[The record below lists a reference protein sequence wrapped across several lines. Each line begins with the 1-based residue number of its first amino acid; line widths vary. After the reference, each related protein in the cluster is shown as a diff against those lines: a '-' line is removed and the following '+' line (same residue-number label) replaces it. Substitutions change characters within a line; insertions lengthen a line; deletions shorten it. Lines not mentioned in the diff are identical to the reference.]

1 MILIPKTIP
10 KLDIVSPVGSSA
22 LSSIAVGVLVLAGI
36 VLLLSL
42 IVFIHHL
49 VTDRQRRL
57 NRERFESAVLVLAP
71 HLVAGN
77 ASSLEA
83 AVSDA
88 RSSQG
93 DRAVALVL
101 RRARYDIKGP
111 IVDMISRVLI
121 EMGEVRKLMKEA
133 ESRRDWRRAVAIRGL
148 GECGGEQA
156 RGALMRASSDPSSE
170 VRRAAR
176 EGLLTDG
183 STEAIAAAI
192 ESFLTDLPRR
202 AGWRRSFYARLAAS
216 ASERLLELVTSGRLG
231 AQEEKLALEALGDAN
246 CMKALPIAIV
256 RTADSS
262 AEMRATAIRVIGKLG
277 KTSEL
282 PLVTHALDDQ
292 EWFVRAAAARSLEW
306 IVAST
311 TMVRGTPDETRI
323 CSLLGKKLTD
333 TSWWVRANA
342 ARALSRAG
350 SNGIHVLVEASEGSD
365 NFARDAAIAALAMA
379 PLSGS
384 VRIHVKKMIDQS
396 LEKQVNPPPG
406 PRLLIAKQRGLSA

>member
-10 KLDIVSPVGSSA
+10 KLDIVSPISGSNA
-22 LSSIAVGVLVLAGI
+22 LSSIAVGVLVLTSI

-42 IVFIHHL
+42 TVFIHHL

-57 NRERFESAVLVLAP
+57 NRERFEAAVLLLAP

-83 AVSDA
+83 AVSGC

-111 IVDMISRVLI
+111 IVDLISRVLI
-121 EMGEVRKLMKEA
+121 DMGEVRKLMKEA
-133 ESRRDWRRAVAIRGL
+133 GSRRDWRRAVAIRGL
-148 GECGGEQA
+148 GECGGEEA
-156 RGALMRASSDPSSE
+156 RGALVRAATDPSSE

-183 STEAIAAAI
+183 STEAIKVAI

-216 ASERLLELVTSGRLG
+216 ASEELLELATSGRLG
-231 AQEEKLALEALGDAN
+231 TQEEKLALEALGDAN
-246 CMKALPIAIV
+246 CVKALPIAIM
-256 RTADSS
+256 RAADAS
-262 AEMRATAIRVIGKLG
+262 AEMRATAVRVIGKLG
-277 KTSEL
+277 HTSEL
-282 PLVTHALDDQ
+282 PLVTQALDDP

-306 IVAST
+306 IVATT
-311 TMVRGTPDETRI
+311 TMVRGTPDENRI
-323 CSLLGKKLTD
+323 CALLGRKLTD

-350 SNGIHVLVEASEGSD
+350 TSGIRVLVEASEGTD

-379 PLSGS
+379 PLSGDT
-384 VRIHVKKMIDQS
+384 RTHVKKMIDQS
-396 LEKQVNPPPG
+396 LEKQGIPPG
-406 PRLLIAKQRGLSA
+406 PHLLIAKPRALSA